1 MYSVT
6 SSWHI
11 FSRIRTKRIT
21 GGTDWKFATRH
32 KAITSLPCNHVT
44 TNTVRSSSSYGIS

>member
-11 FSRIRTKRIT
+11 FSRIRTKIT
-21 GGTDWKFATRH
+21 GGIDWKFAPLH